1 MDKKK
6 YTYNLKVLTIAMIVL
21 EILVWTS
28 FFWLDHYFSNSE
40 DVVLKEGTI
49 FQYQYETALYF
60 LYGTAILPV
69 AYVLIYYFKNKMIE
83 SVADTRLMDRFV
95 NKTSSINS
103 FIKYFF
109 FRIGIALLFIAL
121 ANPQY
126 GEKKMTGKSEGIEI
140 IIALD
145 VSNSMLVKDL
155 DQNMDRMAVAKLAI
169 SELLNKMHGDKV
181 GLVVFAG
188 NPFVYIPITTDYVAF
203 KRFMSDVSPG
213 MTTAQGTAIGS
224 AIDMAS
230 EAFTDSD
237 ANKAIIVISDG
248 ENHEDDAIQAA
259 EKARS
264 EGKYVFTV
272 GMGTTKGAPIPNY
285 ENGIKK
291 GYKKDLEGNT
301 VISKINPQMLQG
313 IAQAGGGAYTQA
325 DRRYLDLSGFVQT
338 LDRIEKS
345 EVDTSE
351 FKVTEDRFSIFLI
364 IGFIFILLDFL
375 IPEKWFSY
383 LEKIK
388 K

>member
-1 MDKKK
+1 MELKK
-6 YTYNLKVLTIAMIVL
+6 YTYNLRVLIIAMILLEVL
-21 EILVWTS
+21 LWSS
-28 FFWLDHYFSNSE
+28 FFWLDYYFSNSE
-40 DVVLKEGTI
+40 EIILEENTL

-60 LYGTAILPV
+60 LYATSIIPL
-69 AYVLIYYFKNKMIE
+69 AYILIYYFKNKMIRNA
-83 SVADTRLMDRFV
+83 ADPRLMDRFV

-109 FRIGIALLFIAL
+109 FRVGIALLFIAL

-126 GEKKMTGKSEGIEI
+126 GEKKMTGSAEGIEV

-155 DQNMDRMAVAKLAI
+155 DRNMDRMRVAKMAI
-169 SELLNKMHGDKV
+169 SELLNNMHGDKV

-188 NPFVYIPITTDYVAF
+188 NPIDHIPLTTDYLAF
-203 KRFMSDVSPG
+203 KRFLKDVSPG

-224 AIDMAS
+224 AIDLAAES
-230 EAFTDSD
+230 FSDSD

-248 ENHEDDAIQAA
+248 ENHEDDAISAA

-301 VISKINPQMLQG
+301 VISKINPQMLQS
-313 IAQAGGGAYTQA
+313 IAQAGGGAYAQA
-325 DRRYLDLSGFVQT
+325 DKRYLDLSAFIQT
-338 LDRIEKS
+338 LNQIEKS
-345 EVDTSE
+345 KIDTSE
-351 FKVTEDRFSIFLI
+351 FKVTEDRFGIFLI
-364 IGFIFILLDFL
+364 IGFVFILLDFL
-375 IPEKWFSY
+375 IPEKWFTY
-383 LEKIK
+383 LEKINQ
-388 K
+388 

>member
-1 MDKKK
+1 MKK
-6 YTYNLKVLTIAMIVL
+6 YIYNLKVLVVAMILL
-21 EILVWTS
+21 EILIWSS
-28 FFWLDHYFSNSE
+28 FFWLDHYFSSSE
-40 DVVLKEGTI
+40 EIVLKEGTI
-49 FQYQYETALYF
+49 FQYQYEKALYY
-60 LYGTAILPV
+60 LYATAIIPI
-69 AYVLIYYFKNKMIE
+69 AYFFIYFFKNKMIR
-83 SVADTRLMDRFV
+83 SIADLPLMHRFV
-95 NKTSSINS
+95 HKTSSINS

-109 FRIGIALLFIAL
+109 FRTGMALLFISL

-126 GEKKMTGKSEGIEI
+126 GEKKMTGTSQGIEV

-155 DQNMDRMAVAKLAI
+155 DQNMDRMMVAKLAI
-169 SELLNKMHGDKV
+169 SELLNKLHGDKV

-188 NPFVYIPITTDYVAF
+188 NPFTYIPITTDYTAF
-203 KRFMSDVSPG
+203 KRFLQDVSPG

-224 AIDMAS
+224 AIDLAS
-230 EAFTDSD
+230 ESFTDSD

-248 ENHEDDAIQAA
+248 ENHEDDAIGAA

-272 GMGTTKGAPIPNY
+272 GMGTIKGAPIPHY

-291 GYKKDLEGNT
+291 GYKKDEQGTT

-313 IAQAGGGAYTQA
+313 IAQAGGGAYAQA
-325 DRRYLDLSGFVQT
+325 DKRYIDLSGFIQT
-338 LDRIEKS
+338 LDQIEKS

-351 FKVTEDRFSIFLI
+351 FKVTEDRFGIFLI
-364 IGFIFILLDFL
+364 IGFIFILLDFI
-375 IPEKWFSY
+375 IPEKWFTY